1 MSLETE
7 LQNVIAATSAL
18 NQTVQ
23 GKIDAI
29 NNTVNAAVAT
39 NDARAT
45 SAISSVTSA
54 VNAELGNIRPYSTNY
69 VFWNTLKPADRI
81 RIFPAMVIGQVHR
94 SRQSLPPAAH
104 HLPHRDG
111 RLDSHLWRFDRH
123 QPRHARRRYRGQHS
137 RAERRRPLE
146 PTGPGHGHPTPWR
159 TGRDRLR
166 G

>member
-29 NNTVNAAVAT
+29 NSTVNSAVTT

-45 SAISSVTSA
+45 SAINSVTSA

-81 RIFPAMVIGQVHR
+81 RIFPAMVIGHPWQ
-94 SRQSLPPAAH
+94 
-104 HLPHRDG
+104 DG
-111 RLDSHLWRFDRH
+111 QYVSSEAGGKNPVVWDNE
-123 QPRHARRRYRGQHS
+123 AG
-137 RAERRRPLE
+137 
-146 PTGPGHGHPTPWR
+146 G
-159 TGRDRLR
+159 
-166 G
+166 